1 MKRDHPEYIQFVG
14 EPFQVHLFSVEQ
26 LHMITSDEKCVLHF
40 DATGTLPRA
49 PKKEKKRC
57 FYYSGVMRVGPNN
70 RICPILELLLCQ
82 HDSNTIGYGL
92 LNFQKFCN
100 SCPFPKKVMHLVFIH
115 YLDWIISKSI
125 NIRGYLPE
133 AF

>member
-1 MKRDHPEYIQFVG
+1 MQEIKSDAVCRKIRSEALSQLDRDKDDVIDLIKMKRDHPEYIQFVG

-70 RICPILELLLCQ
+70 RICPILELLLCR

-92 LNFQKFCN
+92 LNFQKILFG
-100 SCPFPKKVMHLVFIH
+100 K
-115 YLDWIISKSI
+115 
-125 NIRGYLPE
+125 
-133 AF
+133 